1 MAELQLT
8 LTTKERDCLVSV
20 LETSLS
26 EMRREEHRTRAPLY
40 REQILEREQS
50 IVSILSKLGVPAK

>member
-8 LTTKERDCLVSV
+8 LTTKERDCLVNV

-40 REQILEREQS
+40 REQILEREQL
-50 IVSILSKLGVPAK
+50 IAAILSKLGAPSQ